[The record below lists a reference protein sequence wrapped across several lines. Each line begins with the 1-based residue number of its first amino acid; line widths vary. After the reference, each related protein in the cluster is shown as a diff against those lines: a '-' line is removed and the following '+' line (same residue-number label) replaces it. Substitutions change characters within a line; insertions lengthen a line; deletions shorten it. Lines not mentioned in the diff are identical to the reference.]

1 MIHKSTI
8 DFLKKLKKNNN
19 RDWFH
24 ANKQIYEDAK
34 YDFEV
39 FVFELIQKIAKY
51 DESVS
56 GLEPKDCMFRIYKDV
71 RFSKD
76 KTPYKTNIG
85 ASINKG
91 GRKAPTAGYYVHIS
105 PTECFLA
112 SGLYMPMPDKLLLVR
127 NKIAARS
134 NEFKKIVEDKNFKKL
149 YGKLWGGDSLKTAP
163 KGFDKE
169 HPMMEYLKM
178 KSFIGDH
185 PVSIEKVLSKNYAD
199 YAAKVLKSIKPL
211 NDFLNDAIGAKDL
224 K

>member
-1 MIHKSTI
+1 MLHKSTI

-19 RDWFH
+19 REWFNT
-24 ANKQIYEDAK
+24 NKKLYEDAK
-34 YDFEV
+34 YDFEI
-39 FVFELIQKIAKY
+39 FIFEMIQKIAEF

-76 KTPYKTNIG
+76 KSPYKTNLG

-91 GRKAPTAGYYVHIS
+91 GRKMPYAGYYVHIS
-105 PTECFLA
+105 PGECFLA

-134 NEFKKIVEDKNFKKL
+134 KEFLKIVESKDFKK
-149 YGKLWGGDSLKTAP
+149 YFGKLWEGDSLKTAP
-163 KGFDKE
+163 KGFEKD
-169 HPMMEYLKM
+169 HPMVHYLKM

-185 PVSIEKVLSKNYAD
+185 IVTADKALTKNYTD
-199 YAAKVLKSIKPL
+199 YAAKVLKVIKPL
-211 NDFLNDAIGAKDL
+211 NDFLNEAIGA
-224 K
+224 